1 MASKVSDYAFVYN
14 VYELVSL
21 SKDAVGQSVCQS
33 VCPCWQLSRLLVG
46 DLNDRY
52 RRDVIRQLSD
62 TKTSHHLADTSTSL
76 LSTGGLI
83 YRLMRNNPQLLMN
96 AETRRL
102 LMRMLEMNGLMDQDE
117 LGDMSALMTVS
128 HTVSQ

>member
-1 MASKVSDYAFVYN
+1 
-14 VYELVSL
+14 
-21 SKDAVGQSVCQS
+21 
-33 VCPCWQLSRLLVG
+33 LVG

>member
-1 MASKVSDYAFVYN
+1 
-14 VYELVSL
+14 
-21 SKDAVGQSVCQS
+21 
-33 VCPCWQLSRLLVG
+33 
-46 DLNDRY
+46 
-52 RRDVIRQLSD
+52 
-62 TKTSHHLADTSTSL
+62 
-76 LSTGGLI
+76 
-83 YRLMRNNPQLLMN
+83 MRNNPQLLMN